1 MQTPLVKVGW
11 GNTPTHVETIT
22 LLSQRESKDETV
34 VSFENKKATKAE
46 TKPTYDQIREYVM
59 EKYGVKVSSLDVANA
74 KNEFGLKERE
84 NYNLPKSENSRRP
97 NLTTEK
103 KKMIKEALEHFKMI

>member
-1 MQTPLVKVGW
+1 MIDRKDHL
-11 GNTPTHVETIT
+11 ETVT
-22 LLSQRESKDETV
+22 LLSQRESKDEAT

-46 TKPTYDQIREYVM
+46 TKPAYDQIKDYVM

-97 NLTTEK
+97 NLTPK
-103 KKMIKEALEHFKMI
+103 KKEMIKEAFQHFNMI